1 MLGNCR
7 EFNFIKLKNAK
18 NTAQNVAQIRLKRT
32 VKKDENRVTNVQ
44 SVSINSIV
52 L

>member
-1 MLGNCR
+1 MLGNCS

-18 NTAQNVAQIRLKRT
+18 NTAQNVAQIRLKRM
-32 VKKDENRVTNVQ
+32 VKRIVNKV
-44 SVSINSIV
+44 INAHSAIISFIV